1 MIRLLISLILLSF
14 SYNAHSICS
23 EEDLKNNIVCILKNS
38 RTQADLTIQGEI
50 LVHKAE
56 RVCQKRNASV
66 LYTIGKPDPGNWNP
80 WLGYV
85 SFLSEDDDGYV
96 KYKFECLDRN
106 LCFKDFDKKNN
117 LGYICIDKDYD
128 FIDKDYDLKSSNDL
142 YTKNLKEAKKIADL
156 TCGKNSYGF
165 KANFQDHFLHSKKFQ
180 VIPFTCILY
189 PDEKEK
195 IIELN
200 TTKQSCE
207 KLGYPKD
214 SVKFKSCVM
223 ELFQ

>member
-1 MIRLLISLILLSF
+1 MIRFLLLLSILLSF

-23 EEDLKNNIVCILKNS
+23 EEDLKNNIVCTLKNS

-56 RVCQKRNASV
+56 RACQKRNASV
-66 LYTIGKPDPGNWNP
+66 LYTFGKPDPGNWNP

-85 SFLSEDDDGYV
+85 SFLSEDNDGYV
-96 KYKFECLDRN
+96 KYKFECLDHN
-106 LCFKDFDKKNN
+106 LCSKDFDKKNN
-117 LGYICIDKDYD
+117 LGYTCIDKDYD
-128 FIDKDYDLKSSNDL
+128 LESSNDL
-142 YTKNLKEAKKIADL
+142 YTKNLKEAKKIANL

-165 KANFQDHFLHSKKFQ
+165 KANFQDPLHSKKFQ
-180 VIPFTCILY
+180 VIPFSCILY

-200 TTKQSCE
+200 TAKQSCE